1 VNSVFGI
8 AFDQN
13 SAFWVMALG
22 GTILYVIKIGL
33 VLLGGDSGDGDLG
46 GDGDMDH
53 GSGDTFAVF
62 SLQSVLAF
70 FMGTGWMGLAALNEW
85 MLSPIAT
92 FFLSVGFGISLM
104 MLNAVLMF
112 GVHKL
117 NKEVHYDIKSS
128 IGHIGKVY
136 LVIPK
141 KGEGMGQVEI
151 EVSGR
156 HMVMKAVSEGDEIAS
171 EKMVVV
177 TDVRDGQIMVVRPQ
191 A

>member
-13 SAFWVMALG
+13 TAYWVMALA
-22 GTILYVIKIGL
+22 GTVLYVIKIGL
-33 VLLGGDSGDGDLG
+33 VLLGGDSGDADLG
-46 GDGDMDH
+46 GDGEMGH
-53 GSGDTFAVF
+53 SSGDTFAVF

-70 FMGTGWMGLAALNEW
+70 FMGTGWMGLASLNEW
-85 MLSPIAT
+85 MLSPVAT
-92 FFLSVGFGISLM
+92 FFLSVGFGIALM

-141 KGEGMGQVEI
+141 KGDGMGQVQI
-151 EVSGR
+151 DVSGR
-156 HMVMKAVSEGDEIAS
+156 NMVMKAVSEGDEIPS

-177 TDVRDGQIMVVRPQ
+177 TDVRDGQILVVRPQ
-191 A
+191 V

>member
-1 VNSVFGI
+1 MPVLGI

-13 SAFWVMALG
+13 SAYWVMALG
-22 GTILYVIKIGL
+22 GTVLYVLKIVL
-33 VLLGGDSGDGDLG
+33 VLIGGDHG
-46 GDGDMDH
+46 GDGDVGGDGSTDH

-70 FMGTGWMGLAALNEW
+70 FMGAGWMGLAGLNEW
-85 MLSPIAT
+85 QLSPIAT
-92 FFLSVGFGISLM
+92 FFLAMGFGVVLM
-104 MLNAVLMF
+104 MLNAALMF
-112 GVHKL
+112 GVNKL
-117 NKEVHYDIKSS
+117 NQEVHYDIKSS

-141 KGEGMGQVEI
+141 KGDGMGQVEM

-156 HMVMKAVSEGDEIAS
+156 HMVMKAVSEGDEIPS

-177 TDVRDGQIMVVRPQ
+177 TDVRDGQILVVRPQ